1 MQEGG
6 DGQGGATG
14 GGRRYIVASAHLVS
28 ERAAELSEVEFGLIT
43 AGNAFHRWIVR
54 CMAAAGMPD
63 LSALDVLV
71 LHSVHHRAR
80 GKRLADICFVLN
92 VEEPHTV
99 NYALRKLLRL
109 ELVRRE
115 RKGKDVIFETTE
127 QGAELIRRY
136 REVRE
141 ACLVSAFRS
150 QSSVDD
156 RELAELAR
164 VLRTLSG
171 LYDQA
176 SRAATSL

>member
-1 MQEGG
+1 MEGD
-6 DGQGGATG
+6 DGQAGA
-14 GGRRYIVASAHLVS
+14 GRRYIVASAHLVS
-28 ERAAELSEVEFGLIT
+28 ERAAELSELEFGLIT
-43 AGNAFHRWIVR
+43 AGNAFGRWIVR

-63 LSALDVLV
+63 LSTLDVLV

-109 ELVRRE
+109 ELVERR
-115 RKGKDVIFETTE
+115 RLGKDVVFETTA
-127 QGAELIRRY
+127 QGAALIRRY

-141 ACLVSAFRS
+141 ACLISAFRS
-150 QSSVDD
+150 QATVDD
-156 RELAELAR
+156 RELGEAAR
-164 VLRTLSG
+164 LLRTLSG

-176 SRAATSL
+176 ARSATSL